1 MILVFQKFEVVKNHY
16 NLYNFTAN
24 QRFFKYNF
32 FKQYMNSLTWNSQL
46 VDSVINASI
55 TGMYLR
61 FYEQHR
67 IEKENKQYFLKLKYA
82 DKGRKVKKLII

>member
-1 MILVFQKFEVVKNHY
+1 M
-16 NLYNFTAN
+16 
-24 QRFFKYNF
+24 
-32 FKQYMNSLTWNSQL
+32 SLTWNSQL

-67 IEKENKQYFLKLKYA
+67 KEKEKKQYFLKLKYA
-82 DKGRKVKKLII
+82 DKGRKVRKIII

>member
-1 MILVFQKFEVVKNHY
+1 
-16 NLYNFTAN
+16 
-24 QRFFKYNF
+24 
-32 FKQYMNSLTWNSQL
+32 MNSLTWNSQL

>member
-1 MILVFQKFEVVKNHY
+1 MILVFQKFNIFS
-16 NLYNFTAN
+16 LY
-24 QRFFKYNF
+24 
-32 FKQYMNSLTWNSQL
+32 MSLTWNSQL

-67 IEKENKQYFLKLKYA
+67 KEKEKKQYFLKLKYA
-82 DKGRKVKKLII
+82 DKGRKVRKIII